1 MGDIYNVNPNT
12 LVNTLFCRPIVMSKQ
27 AIKKTFIML
36 CCFLAGITLCNFS
49 VCAQHTDSSS
59 SKTDSLPNKKK
70 LSLKPTT
77 DFDQRFSF
85 IGGGGVNIWGYRV
98 GVMVNEKYKTGI
110 GGYFLQQETAG
121 IKVDADGI
129 PFNQLK
135 KSLYFGT
142 IYYEP
147 YLFRRKRWEM
157 SMVFEL
163 GYGKAVLDS
172 TNKIR
177 GRFLTKTEK
186 QVFIPAGMGY
196 SVNFIVPEIKGLH
209 FLTYLGLN
217 GMIGLRK
224 AVFESDLKYNFDGW
238 YWSIGTAI
246 FLDKIFADI
255 KSGRKRA
262 ITK

>member
-1 MGDIYNVNPNT
+1 MRNPVS
-12 LVNTLFCRPIVMSKQ
+12 LY
-27 AIKKTFIML
+27 KTWL
-36 CCFLAGITLCNFS
+36 LTVFLTGWVLGSLPFYAAAS
-49 VCAQHTDSSS
+49 
-59 SKTDSLPNKKK
+59 DSLFTVKKDSLSFRKKK

-85 IGGGGVNIWGYRV
+85 IENDGVNIWGYRV
-98 GVMVNEKYKTGI
+98 GVVVNDKFKTGI

-121 IKVDADGI
+121 IKVGTDGI

-147 YLFRRKRWEM
+147 FLFRRKRWEM

-163 GYGKAVLDS
+163 GYGRAVLDS

-177 GRFLTKTEK
+177 ARFLTKTEN
-186 QVFIPAGMGY
+186 QIFIPAGMGY
-196 SVNFIVPEIKGLH
+196 SVNFIIPDMKGLH

-246 FLDKIFADI
+246 FIDKIFTDI
-255 KSGRKRA
+255 KYGKGKKA
-262 ITK
+262 N

>member
-1 MGDIYNVNPNT
+1 MFKPLPV
-12 LVNTLFCRPIVMSKQ
+12 
-27 AIKKTFIML
+27 KKTVVF
-36 CCFLAGITLCNFS
+36 FFFAAGIVFNCLP
-49 VCAQHTDSSS
+49 VCVRAADTVFMASNDSI
-59 SKTDSLPNKKK
+59 PAPKKR

-85 IGGGGVNIWGYRV
+85 IDKEGVNIWGYRI
-98 GVMVNEKYKTGI
+98 GVVVNDKFKTGI
-110 GGYFLQQETAG
+110 GGYFLKQETAG
-121 IKVDADGI
+121 IRLDANGI

-135 KSLYFGT
+135 KSLYYGT

-147 YLFRRKRWEM
+147 FLFRRKRWEM

-172 TNKIR
+172 TNNIR
-177 GRFLTKTEK
+177 GRFLTKSEK
-186 QVFIPAGMGY
+186 QIFIPAGMGY
-196 SVNFIVPEIKGLH
+196 SVNFIIPDIRGLH

-246 FLDKIFADI
+246 FLDKIISDI
-255 KSGRKRA
+255 KYGRKGKQTTLR
-262 ITK
+262 